1 MTLIGLS
8 AQRAETKIRILDMT
22 GTYNILENNKGEGRE
37 VRENEPM
44 LAIDK
49 LEPSPII
56 KLLVT
61 VYES

>member
-1 MTLIGLS
+1 
-8 AQRAETKIRILDMT
+8 MT
-22 GTYNILENNKGEGRE
+22 GTYNTLENNKGVGRE

-56 KLLVT
+56 KLLVA
-61 VYES
+61 VYDS